1 MANCNKHG
9 GKRKGAGR
17 KPKWDLLFKL
27 RVGQDCESLFRQEEE
42 VAKKKAIDEHFR
54 TDSDLS
60 ELWRSVNMVPISHRS
75 HWLESEASEQHRS
88 DIEDELEALR
98 AMTANISP
106 ASRLLKIPTKPPRGS
121 RLRII
126 SEIAEKYSLSAKQ
139 VDNLWQEY
147 RRFERSL

>member
-1 MANCNKHG
+1 MSNSNKHG

-17 KPKWDLLFKL
+17 KPKWGIHFLITRRARL
-27 RVGQDCESLFRQEEE
+27 RKSFRQEEE

-60 ELWRSVNMVPISHRS
+60 ELWRSVNMVPISSRS
-75 HWLESEASEQHRS
+75 NWLKSEAGDQHIS
-88 DIEDELEALR
+88 DIEDELKAFR
-98 AMTANISP
+98 AVSANISP

>member
-1 MANCNKHG
+1 MSNSNKHG

-42 VAKKKAIDEHFR
+42 LAKKKAIDEHFSTE
-54 TDSDLS
+54 TDIKNVWDKVHKIPIPR
-60 ELWRSVNMVPISHRS
+60 RSN
-75 HWLESEASEQHRS
+75 WLKSEAGDQHIS
-88 DIEDELEALR
+88 DIEEELETLR
-98 AMTANISP
+98 ATTANISP
-106 ASRLLKIPTKPPRGS
+106 ASRLLKIPTKPPHGS

-126 SEIAEKYSLSAKQ
+126 SEIAKKYSLSAKQ

-147 RRFERSL
+147 RRFERS